1 MVSKQVLINVSSS
14 STVLELKRLLAA
26 EISADLNIEV
36 LSDNIDASIS
46 FVLDSQLLS
55 VHKDFR
61 I

>member
-1 MVSKQVLINVSSS
+1 MVRKQVLINVSPS

-26 EISADLNIEV
+26 EISGDLKIEV
-36 LSDNIDASIS
+36 LSDNVDLSVS

-55 VHKDFR
+55 VHKVFR

>member
-1 MVSKQVLINVSSS
+1 MSSS

-26 EISADLNIEV
+26 EISGDLNIEV